1 MINRLILVLIFFFS
15 CKTETNNYAIV
26 IHGGAGN
33 VIEEN
38 TPKELQEKYEYK
50 LREALQVGYSILE
63 NGGKSVDA
71 VEKTIK
77 ILEDSELFNAGKG
90 SVLTNEET
98 VEMDASIMTGRDLN
112 AGAVATLKTVKNPIS
127 AARAV
132 MEKSNHVFLSAKGA
146 ENFAEE
152 TGLEIVSNSYFITKS
167 QFNQIKKIK
176 ENKHGTVGCV
186 AIDKSGNITA
196 GTSTGGMMN
205 KKWNR
210 IGDVPVIG
218 AGTYANNKTCGI
230 SATGWGEYFIR
241 NVVAY
246 DISAMMEYKNKTLID
261 AARISIHNKVGKMG
275 ATGGVIGIDKN
286 GKVMMEFNSPGMY
299 RGYKTNKSDFIV
311 KMFKDWN
318 LNKKKGPNNRAL
330 ITIKIIIFYRA
341 NFTPL

>member
-1 MINRLILVLIFFFS
+1 MTKYLKLITILLFFS
-15 CKTETNNYAIV
+15 CEKSVNNYAIV
-26 IHGGAGN
+26 IHGGAGT
-33 VIEEN
+33 VIREN
-38 TPKELQEKYEYK
+38 TPKELQEKYENK
-50 LREALQVGYSILE
+50 LREALEVGYSILE
-63 NGGKSVDA
+63 QGGKSIDA
-71 VEKTIK
+71 VEETIK
-77 ILEDSELFNAGKG
+77 ILEDSELFNAGRG

-98 VEMDASIMTGRDLN
+98 AEMDASIMTGQDLN
-112 AGAVATLKTVKNPIS
+112 AGAVATLKIIKNPIS

-132 MEKSNHVFLSAKGA
+132 MEKSKHVFLSGEGA
-146 ENFAEE
+146 ENFAKEV
-152 TGLEIVSNSYFITKS
+152 GLETISNDYFIIE
-167 QFNQIKKIK
+167 NQLKQIRRIKD
-176 ENKHGTVGCV
+176 NKYGTVGCV

-286 GKVMMEFNSPGMY
+286 GKVMMEFNSLGMY
-299 RGYKTNKSDFIV
+299 RGYKTNKSDFV
-311 KMFKDWN
+311 VRMFKD
-318 LNKKKGPNNRAL
+318 
-330 ITIKIIIFYRA
+330 
-341 NFTPL
+341 

>member
-1 MINRLILVLIFFFS
+1 MTKYLKLITILLFFS
-15 CKTETNNYAIV
+15 CEKSVNNYAIV
-26 IHGGAGN
+26 IHGGAGT
-33 VIEEN
+33 VIREN
-38 TPKELQEKYEYK
+38 TPKELQEKYENK
-50 LREALQVGYSILE
+50 LREALEVGYSILE
-63 NGGKSVDA
+63 QGGKSIDA
-71 VEKTIK
+71 VEETIK
-77 ILEDSELFNAGKG
+77 ILEDSELFNAGRG

-98 VEMDASIMTGRDLN
+98 AEMDASIMTGQDLN
-112 AGAVATLKTVKNPIS
+112 AGAVATLKIIKNPIS

-132 MEKSNHVFLSAKGA
+132 MEKSKHVFLSGEGA
-146 ENFAEE
+146 ENFAKEV
-152 TGLEIVSNSYFITKS
+152 GLETISNDYFIIE
-167 QFNQIKKIK
+167 NQLKQIRRIKD
-176 ENKHGTVGCV
+176 NKYGTVGCV

-299 RGYKTNKSDFIV
+299 RGYKTNKSDFV
-311 KMFKDWN
+311 VRMFKD
-318 LNKKKGPNNRAL
+318 
-330 ITIKIIIFYRA
+330 
-341 NFTPL
+341 

>member
-1 MINRLILVLIFFFS
+1 MIPLFFS
-15 CKTETNNYAIV
+15 CEKPINNYAIV
-26 IHGGAGN
+26 IHGGAGT
-33 VIEEN
+33 VIREN
-38 TPKELQEKYEYK
+38 TPKELQKKYEDK
-50 LREALQVGYSILE
+50 LKEALEVGYSILE
-63 NGGKSVDA
+63 NGGNSIDA

-90 SVLTNEET
+90 SVLTNDEI
-98 VEMDASIMTGRDLN
+98 VEMDASIMTGNDLN
-112 AGAVATLKTVKNPIS
+112 AGAVATLKTIKNPIS

-132 MEKSNHVFLSAKGA
+132 LEKSEHVFLSGTGA
-146 ENFAEE
+146 ENFAVDN
-152 TGLEIVSNSYFITKS
+152 GLETVTNSYFITENQLK
-167 QFNQIKKIK
+167 QIKKIK
-176 ENKHGTVGCV
+176 ENKYGTVGCV
-186 AIDKSGNITA
+186 ALDKSGNITA

-246 DISAMMEYKNKTLID
+246 DISAMMEYQNKTMEE
-261 AARISIHNKVGKMG
+261 AAKISIFEKVGKMG

-299 RGYKTNKSDFIV
+299 RGYKTENSDYII
-311 KMFKDWN
+311 KMFKE
-318 LNKKKGPNNRAL
+318 
-330 ITIKIIIFYRA
+330 
-341 NFTPL
+341 

>member
-1 MINRLILVLIFFFS
+1 MTKYLKLITILLFFS
-15 CKTETNNYAIV
+15 CEKSVNNYAIV
-26 IHGGAGN
+26 IHGGAGT
-33 VIEEN
+33 VIREN
-38 TPKELQEKYEYK
+38 TPKELQVKYEDK
-50 LREALQVGYSILE
+50 LREALEVGYSILE
-63 NGGKSVDA
+63 QGGKSIDA
-71 VEKTIK
+71 VEETIK
-77 ILEDSELFNAGKG
+77 ILEDSELFNAGRG

-98 VEMDASIMTGRDLN
+98 AEMDASIMTGQDLN
-112 AGAVATLKTVKNPIS
+112 AGAVATLKIIKNPIS

-132 MEKSNHVFLSAKGA
+132 MEKSKHVFLSGEGA
-146 ENFAEE
+146 ENFAEDV
-152 TGLEIVSNSYFITKS
+152 GLETISNDYFITES
-167 QFNQIKKIK
+167 QLNQIKRIK
-176 ENKHGTVGCV
+176 DNKYGTVGCV

-246 DISAMMEYKNKTLID
+246 DISAMMEYQNKTLSD
-261 AARISIHNKVGKMG
+261 AARISIHDKVGKMG

-299 RGYKTNKSDFIV
+299 RGYKTSNSDFIV
-311 KMFKDWN
+311 KMFKD
-318 LNKKKGPNNRAL
+318 
-330 ITIKIIIFYRA
+330 
-341 NFTPL
+341 

>member
-1 MINRLILVLIFFFS
+1 MKKYLKLIMIPLFFS
-15 CKTETNNYAIV
+15 CEKPINNYAIV
-26 IHGGAGN
+26 IHGGAGT
-33 VIEEN
+33 VIREN
-38 TPKELQEKYEYK
+38 TPKELQKKYEDK
-50 LREALQVGYSILE
+50 LKEALEVGYSILE
-63 NGGKSVDA
+63 NGGNSIDA

-90 SVLTNEET
+90 SVLTNDEI
-98 VEMDASIMTGRDLN
+98 VEMDASIMTGNDLN
-112 AGAVATLKTVKNPIS
+112 AGAVATLKTIKNPIS

-132 MEKSNHVFLSAKGA
+132 LEKSEHVFLSGTGA
-146 ENFAEE
+146 ENFAIDN
-152 TGLEIVSNSYFITKS
+152 GLETVNNSYFITENQLK
-167 QFNQIKKIK
+167 QIKKIK
-176 ENKHGTVGCV
+176 ENKYGTVGCV
-186 AIDKSGNITA
+186 ALDKSGNITA

-246 DISAMMEYKNKTLID
+246 DISAMMEYQNKTMEE
-261 AARISIHNKVGKMG
+261 AAKISIFEKVGKMG

-299 RGYKTNKSDFIV
+299 RGYKTENSDYIV
-311 KMFKDWN
+311 KMFKE
-318 LNKKKGPNNRAL
+318 
-330 ITIKIIIFYRA
+330 
-341 NFTPL
+341 

>member
-1 MINRLILVLIFFFS
+1 MKKYLKLIMIPLFFS
-15 CKTETNNYAIV
+15 CEKPINNYAIV
-26 IHGGAGN
+26 IHGGAGT
-33 VIEEN
+33 VIREN
-38 TPKELQEKYEYK
+38 TPKELQKKYEDK
-50 LREALQVGYSILE
+50 LKEALEVGYSILE
-63 NGGKSVDA
+63 NGGNSIDA

-90 SVLTNEET
+90 SVLTNDEI
-98 VEMDASIMTGRDLN
+98 VEMDASIMTGNDLN
-112 AGAVATLKTVKNPIS
+112 AGAVATLKTIKNPIS

-132 MEKSNHVFLSAKGA
+132 LEKSEHVFLSGTGA
-146 ENFAEE
+146 ENFAVDN
-152 TGLEIVSNSYFITKS
+152 GLETVTNSYFITENQLK
-167 QFNQIKKIK
+167 QIKKIK
-176 ENKHGTVGCV
+176 ENKYGTVGCV
-186 AIDKSGNITA
+186 ALDKSGNITA

-246 DISAMMEYKNKTLID
+246 DISAMMEYQNKTMEE
-261 AARISIHNKVGKMG
+261 AAKISIFEKVGKMG

-299 RGYKTNKSDFIV
+299 RGYKTENSNYII
-311 KMFKDWN
+311 KMFKE
-318 LNKKKGPNNRAL
+318 
-330 ITIKIIIFYRA
+330 
-341 NFTPL
+341 

>member
-1 MINRLILVLIFFFS
+1 MKKYLKLIMIPLFFS
-15 CKTETNNYAIV
+15 CEKPINNYAIV
-26 IHGGAGN
+26 IHGGAGT
-33 VIEEN
+33 VIREN
-38 TPKELQEKYEYK
+38 TPKELQKKYEDK
-50 LREALQVGYSILE
+50 LKEALEVGYSILE
-63 NGGKSVDA
+63 NGGNSIDA

-90 SVLTNEET
+90 SVLTNDEI
-98 VEMDASIMTGRDLN
+98 VEMDASIMTGNDLN
-112 AGAVATLKTVKNPIS
+112 AGAVATLKTIKNPIS

-132 MEKSNHVFLSAKGA
+132 LEKSEHVFLSGTGA
-146 ENFAEE
+146 ENFAVDN
-152 TGLEIVSNSYFITKS
+152 GLETVTNSYFITENQLK
-167 QFNQIKKIK
+167 QIKKIK
-176 ENKHGTVGCV
+176 ENKYGTVGCV
-186 AIDKSGNITA
+186 ALDKSGNITA

-246 DISAMMEYKNKTLID
+246 DISAMMEYQNKTMEE
-261 AARISIHNKVGKMG
+261 AAKISIFEKVGKMG

-299 RGYKTNKSDFIV
+299 RGYKTENSDYII
-311 KMFKDWN
+311 KMFKE
-318 LNKKKGPNNRAL
+318 
-330 ITIKIIIFYRA
+330 
-341 NFTPL
+341 

>member
-1 MINRLILVLIFFFS
+1 MTKYLKLITILLFFS
-15 CKTETNNYAIV
+15 CEKSVNNYAIV
-26 IHGGAGN
+26 IHGGAGT
-33 VIEEN
+33 VIREN
-38 TPKELQEKYEYK
+38 TPKELQEKYENK
-50 LREALQVGYSILE
+50 LREALEVGYSILE
-63 NGGKSVDA
+63 QGGKSIDA
-71 VEKTIK
+71 VEETIK
-77 ILEDSELFNAGKG
+77 ILEDSELFNAGRG

-98 VEMDASIMTGRDLN
+98 AEMDASIMTGQDLN
-112 AGAVATLKTVKNPIS
+112 AGAVATLKIIKNPIS

-132 MEKSNHVFLSAKGA
+132 MEKSKHVFLSGEGA
-146 ENFAEE
+146 ENFAKEV
-152 TGLEIVSNSYFITKS
+152 GLETISNDYFIIE
-167 QFNQIKKIK
+167 NQLKQIRRIKD
-176 ENKHGTVGCV
+176 NKYGTVGCV

-299 RGYKTNKSDFIV
+299 RAYKTNNSDLVV
-311 KMFKDWN
+311 KMFKD
-318 LNKKKGPNNRAL
+318 
-330 ITIKIIIFYRA
+330 
-341 NFTPL
+341 

>member
-1 MINRLILVLIFFFS
+1 MTKYLKFIIILLLFS
-15 CKTETNNYAIV
+15 CEKSINNYAIV
-26 IHGGAGN
+26 IHGGAGT
-33 VIEEN
+33 VIREN
-38 TPKELQEKYEYK
+38 TPKELQDKYEDK
-50 LREALQVGYSILE
+50 LREALEVGYSILE
-63 NGGKSVDA
+63 NGGKSIDA
-71 VEKTIK
+71 VEETIK
-77 ILEDSELFNAGKG
+77 ILEDSELFNAGRG

-98 VEMDASIMTGRDLN
+98 VEMDASIMTGQDLN
-112 AGAVATLKTVKNPIS
+112 AGAVATLKIIKNPIS

-132 MEKSNHVFLSAKGA
+132 MEKSKHVFLSGEGA
-146 ENFAEE
+146 ENFAKDV
-152 TGLEIVSNSYFITKS
+152 GLEIISNDYFITES
-167 QFNQIKKIK
+167 QLNQIKRIK
-176 ENKHGTVGCV
+176 DNKYGTVGCV

-299 RGYKTNKSDFIV
+299 RAYKTNNSDLVV
-311 KMFKDWN
+311 KMFKD
-318 LNKKKGPNNRAL
+318 
-330 ITIKIIIFYRA
+330 
-341 NFTPL
+341 